1 MSKELTCP
9 NFSLVIWKKQAGKIL
24 FSRLRCKSWQCAY
37 CAQKNREMWR
47 SHLKK
52 RIGRLAGEWWFIT
65 VTAAEWYREQ
75 SKSLANLRQGLDRLF
90 KRIRRVWGKIEY
102 VRVYEIHEKG
112 AFHAHLV
119 MSGLSRRVSY
129 RRARSGQRSYQPSA
143 VRGLETW
150 SLKTWFKK
158 TCRSLKMGYM
168 VDVQEVDGIQKVVN
182 YVCKYMTKA
191 AQAFDEPNLRRI
203 QASGGI
209 GAANARKEPAGW
221 HVANHVWASD
231 ARGMPL
237 YDAQLKLQIPGSY
250 WNNNIVYPPE
260 A

>member
-9 NFSLVIWKKQAGKIL
+9 NFSLIIWKRQAGKIV

-37 CAQKNREMWR
+37 CAKANRDLWR

-52 RIGRLAGEWWFIT
+52 RIGRLGGEWWFIT

-102 VRVYEIHEKG
+102 VRVYEVHKTG
-112 AFHAHLV
+112 AFHAHII
-119 MSGLSRRVSY
+119 MSGLSRRVAY
-129 RRARSGQRSYQPSA
+129 RRSRSGQKCFNPA
-143 VRGLETW
+143 TERGMETW
-150 SLKTWFKK
+150 SLSTWFKK
-158 TCRSLKMGYM
+158 ACRAAKMGYM
-168 VDVQEVDGIQKVVN
+168 VDVQEVHGVQKVVN
-182 YVCKYMTKA
+182 YVCKYITKET
-191 AQAFDEPNLRRI
+191 QAFEERGLRRI
-203 QASGGI
+203 QTSQGI
-209 GAANARKEPAGW
+209 GAANARKEPSGW
-221 HVANHVWASD
+221 QVANHVWASD

-237 YDAQLKLQIPGSY
+237 YDAQLKLHIPATY
-250 WNNNIVYPPE
+250 WHNNIVYPPE